1 MNLFEMMLKG
11 ETLGT
16 FRRALAEA
24 TRNAYQEWRE
34 ANEMGWGWGYL
45 DTVTSDQVSMET
57 WEDQKTRTYAAN
69 WARSDSGD
77 FTINEF
83 TEVRRTVDF
92 VPVTTVVSTTE
103 CIGGHAEL
111 WLGEGAD
118 PLDAST
124 VNITKLLE
132 ARDVIGD
139 VSFADGAALRAY
151 ALLERLENALFDNK

>member
-11 ETLGT
+11 ETLGA
-16 FRRALAEA
+16 FRNALAEA
-24 TRNAYQEWRE
+24 TRNAFQEWRE
-34 ANEMGWGWGYL
+34 ANEMDWGWGYL

-69 WARSDSGD
+69 WSRNETGD

-92 VPVTTVVSTTE
+92 VPVASHPANE
-103 CIGGHAEL
+103 CIEGLSFL

-124 VNITKLLE
+124 VDTTKLRE
-132 ARDVIGD
+132 ARKQ
-139 VSFADGAALRAY
+139 ADACGLSVETHLRAY